1 VKQRYH
7 DNRHG
12 LNRDGPGATK
22 KRGGN
27 KGIAAARKAQKR
39 EEAEARNARTLPQ
52 NRRSFRRLE
61 QAA

>member
-39 EEAEARNARTLPQ
+39 VEAEARNAEY
-52 NRRSFRRLE
+52 RRLRD
-61 QAA
+61 AA